1 MDLVELLLALIGACI
16 GFALLA
22 RRLKLPYAVI
32 LVLGGMVLA
41 LIPAVPDLRLDPDLA
56 LAFFLPPLLQVSAYR
71 TDWRA
76 FRINLAPILLLA
88 VGAVVFTA
96 FVIGAVA
103 RWLVPE
109 LPWPAALALGAIV
122 APPDAVAAAAVLQRL
137 RLPRRIVT
145 VLEGESL
152 INDASSLV
160 LYKLAVAAAL
170 ASGTLGAASGVAS
183 FLVLGLGG
191 IVVGWLVGRVTLW
204 VLPRLDD
211 VMLETT
217 TGFLAAYASY
227 LAGEALHVSGVMA
240 VVTTGLVFGRAQHTV
255 FTYNARVTM
264 GVVWRFVEFLL
275 TSLVFLLIGLQLNH
289 VLERISSRGVLGLA
303 GIAGGVALALV
314 VSRFV
319 WVFPVSWL
327 PRRIPALRRRDPM
340 PDWRHITIIGW
351 AGMRGV
357 VSLAAALALP
367 EAFPERDLIVFLAF
381 TAILATLVLQGTT
394 LEWVIQR
401 LGVTL
406 PRHAN
411 GIDPE
416 EAEGRRLIAAAARAE
431 IERRVEDPLEGAIA
445 ADLVHEFR
453 DRAGHLH
460 RTATN
465 QGAAV
470 AERTARRRIR
480 LAALAAS
487 RQQLIAHYQAG
498 HLHEEGLVRLE
509 QELDLEELRVR
520 QVLGDDRTEAQ
531 KREDARR
538 RKAEVAAIAAAEEAG
553 EEAADARGAV
563 TESRA

>member
-41 LIPAVPDLRLDPDLA
+41 LIPAVPELRLDPDVA
-56 LAFFLPPLLQVSAYR
+56 LAFFLPPLLQVSAFR

-76 FRINLAPILLLA
+76 FRSNLTPILLLA

-96 FVIGAVA
+96 FAIGTVA
-103 RWLVPE
+103 HWLVPE
-109 LPWPAALALGAIV
+109 LPWAAALALGAIV
-122 APPDAVAAAAVLQRL
+122 APPDAVAAGAVLQRL

-170 ASGTLGAASGVAS
+170 ASGTIGAASGAAS
-183 FLVLGLGG
+183 FLMLAIGG
-191 IVVGWLVGRVTLW
+191 IMVGWAVGKAALW

-211 VMLETT
+211 SVLETT

-264 GVVWRFVEFLL
+264 STVWRFVEFILN
-275 TSLVFLLIGLQLNH
+275 SLVFLLIGLQLNH
-289 VLERISSRGVLGLA
+289 VLERIAGRGMLGLA
-303 GIAGGVALALV
+303 GIAGGIALALIL
-314 VSRFV
+314 SRFV
-319 WVFPVSWL
+319 WVYASSWL

-340 PDWRHITIIGW
+340 PDLRHIAIVGW

-367 EAFPERDLIVFLAF
+367 EDFPERDLIVFLAF

-394 LEWVIQR
+394 LEWLIQR

-406 PRHAN
+406 PPHPN

-416 EAEGRRLIAAAARAE
+416 EAEGRRLLAVAALAE
-431 IERRVEDPLEGAIA
+431 IERRMEDPLEGAIA

-480 LAALAAS
+480 LAAIEAA

-498 HLHEEGLVRLE
+498 HLHEEGLVKLE
-509 QELDLEELRVR
+509 QELDLEELRIR
-520 QVLGDDRTEAQ
+520 QVLGDDRTERQ
-531 KREDARR
+531 KREDAKR
-538 RKAEVAAIAAAEEAG
+538 RKAMEAAAAAAEEP
-553 EEAADARGAV
+553 AAVGGAIV
-563 TESRA
+563 KGAI